1 MFTNN
6 LKLGVTVTITRRKGS
21 MQIHWHATAGVCQ
34 RPWEAWGRGIWRGV
48 MCSMLPA
55 CLLPPPSSI

>member
-21 MQIHWHATAGVCQ
+21 AMIHWHATAGVCQ
-34 RPWEAWGRGIWRGV
+34 R
-48 MCSMLPA
+48 
-55 CLLPPPSSI
+55 LLGSLGARDLARRDV